1 MSQKNTMEVEF
12 GGHRKMVNISS
23 AWLCLFIL
31 ICSFLS
37 FTVTWYNFIA
47 LSSSYGWHM
56 VYLWILRAA
65 IFGFFL
71 IIPVLFLIVPATLVT
86 WITVVVLLSFV
97 GKPRRELVVE
107 GKNIIMDMT
116 KLVIRNVI
124 NNGDGFRFMSH

>member
-1 MSQKNTMEVEF
+1 MADEF
-12 GGHRKMVNISS
+12 GVYRKMVNISA

-31 ICSFLS
+31 VCSY
-37 FTVTWYNFIA
+37 VTW
-47 LSSSYGWHM
+47 SSSYGWDIF
-56 VYLWILRAA
+56 YLWILRVV

-71 IIPVLFLIVPATLVT
+71 ILPVLMLIVPATLVT

-116 KLVIRNVI
+116 KLVIRNVF
-124 NNGDGFRFMSH
+124 NNGDDFGLMNQKYLNR